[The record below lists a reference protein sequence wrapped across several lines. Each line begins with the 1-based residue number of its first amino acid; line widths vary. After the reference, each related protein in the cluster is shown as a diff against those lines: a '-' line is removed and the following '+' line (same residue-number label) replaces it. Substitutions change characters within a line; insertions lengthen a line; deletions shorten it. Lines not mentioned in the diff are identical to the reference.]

1 MKNQCWV
8 LEVGGDRCVLR
19 AGHPGPHMGGHH
31 TFEHLLPAEEAAQT
45 MGATVDLLLAEVRRL
60 RGEPPAPRR
69 SRTMCLVRPEFHEC
83 PTCAAKPGS
92 PDLCRECLERR
103 ALYSLLKPEMVC
115 PVCRGG
121 MDCECPEHGR

>member
-1 MKNQCWV
+1 M
-8 LEVGGDRCVLR
+8 
-19 AGHPGPHMGGHH
+19 PIM
-31 TFEHLLPAEEAAQT
+31 
-45 MGATVDLLLAEVRRL
+45 
-60 RGEPPAPRR
+60 PRKTL
-69 SRTMCLVRPEFHEC
+69 SFVRPEFHEC